1 MSDGDLVLER
11 AIATISQSDPLLK
24 LLEQVRLGRMKPG
37 DPGLLAIFE
46 SWLATYGKSLEL
58 PGFTRQALLR
68 LDPGPRLAMLME
80 EGMLPADHAGAR
92 ALLTGYQQALLRAA
106 T

>member
-1 MSDGDLVLER
+1 MLQR

-37 DPGLLAIFE
+37 DPGLRAITE
-46 SWLATYGKSLEL
+46 SWLATYGKSLES
-58 PGFTRQALLR
+58 PEFTRQALLR
-68 LDPGPRLAMLME
+68 LDPRPRLAVLIE
-80 EGMLPADHAGAR
+80 EGMLPADHAGAK
-92 ALLTGYQQALLRAA
+92 ALLSAYQQALLRAP